1 MFASYGN
8 VFQADG
14 MPKQQSLNECLICKL
29 ITAAVKKILSPEPR
43 VVGVMINTKLL
54 N

>member
-14 MPKQQSLNECLICKL
+14 MPKQQSFKECIICKL
-29 ITAAVKKILSPEPR
+29 IMTAVKKVLSSKPT
-43 VVGVMINTKLL
+43 VVGIMND
-54 N
+54 